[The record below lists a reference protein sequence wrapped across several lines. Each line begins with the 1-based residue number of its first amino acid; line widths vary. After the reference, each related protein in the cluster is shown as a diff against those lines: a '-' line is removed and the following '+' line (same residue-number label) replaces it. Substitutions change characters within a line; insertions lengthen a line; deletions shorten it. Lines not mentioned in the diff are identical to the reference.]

1 MSRTSTPVSNRIKSP
16 IKHYIEFGG
25 ANGVWGYWD
34 GEKNVQLDILEFV
47 VMDVRSSIGGWSE
60 AKGCRIHSNIVKST
74 KTPFVVKADKAV
86 LLEGPYAD
94 IKNDIAAAGGKFVC
108 NVFALARI
116 GGDWVPVDIQLS
128 GASLRDWTQFVEA
141 EGNIFK
147 VYEKQVSAARGAEQK
162 KGAVKYFTPDFV
174 SSELDESVA
183 EMANSF
189 CDEQLMPYLEQ

>member
-1 MSRTSTPVSNRIKSP
+1 M
-16 IKHYIEFGG
+16 
-25 ANGVWGYWD
+25 
-34 GEKNVQLDILEFV
+34 
-47 VMDVRSSIGGWSE
+47 
-60 AKGCRIHSNIVKST
+60 
-74 KTPFVVKADKAV
+74 
-86 LLEGPYAD
+86 
-94 IKNDIAAAGGKFVC
+94 
-108 NVFALARI
+108 FALARI

-183 EMANSF
+183 AMANSF